1 MISTKG
7 RYAVR
12 FMIDLAEQP
21 KGIPV
26 PLDDVARRQQI
37 SKKYLEIIVK
47 LLVRGKMVK
56 GSSGKGGGYRLLRE
70 ASEYTVGEILKITEG
85 TLATVACL
93 NEDADVCP
101 RENGCK
107 TLPMWKKYDSLV
119 HDFFYNITIEDLVKG
134 NI

>member
-21 KGIPV
+21 ADVPV
-26 PLDDVARRQQI
+26 PLEDVARRQAI
-37 SKKYLEIIVK
+37 SKKYLETIVSFLVKAK
-47 LLVRGKMVK
+47 LVK
-56 GSSGKGGGYRLLRE
+56 GSSGKGGGYRLIRKP
-70 ASEYTVGEILKITEG
+70 AEYTVGEILKITEG

-93 NEDADVCP
+93 DEEAEVCP
-101 RENGCK
+101 REDFCK
-107 TLPMWKKYDSLV
+107 TLPMWKKYDAMV
-119 HDFFYNITIEDLVKG
+119 HDFFYGITIEDLVNG